1 MTVTLLTSQSAPATT
16 DADALVTGV
25 FQGQD
30 GPVLTLS
37 ADEIDLMAALTAL
50 GVTGKAEELTKIPTG
65 GQLPA
70 PVIVAVGLGPEP
82 GAAADRQAY
91 LERLRR
97 AAGAAA
103 RDLTAATPG
112 SKGRAKRVAVADA
125 DALVTGVFQG
135 QDGPV
140 LTLSTDEIDLMAAL
154 TALGATGKAE
164 ELTKIPTGGRM
175 SAPLIVA
182 VGLGP
187 EPGAAADRQAYL
199 ERLRRAAGAAA
210 RDLTAATPGSKGRAK
225 RVAVALPAGEPDEA
239 EAVALGAL
247 LGGYAFRKY
256 RTASAAPGDVELIVH
271 TAHDDA
277 ADRARV
283 LAGAMSLVRDLVNTS
298 PADMVPADLA
308 AAAGQAAAAHGLS
321 VQVLDENE
329 LAKEGF
335 GGILAVG
342 MGSVHPPRLVR
353 LEYTHPDAARTVV
366 FAGKGITFDSGGLSL
381 KPPKAMETMKADMS
395 GAAAVL
401 AALQAI
407 AELGPAVNVVG
418 YLSLAENMPGG
429 GAQRPSDVIT
439 IYGGKTVEVLNTDA
453 EGRLVLADALARSE
467 SDRPSLLIDV
477 ATLTGAQTVALG
489 NRTAGVMA
497 SDDSLAAEIA
507 DAARRAG
514 EAMWPMP
521 LPEDLRKGLDS
532 TVADI
537 ANVSGDR
544 SGGMLVAGLFLREF
558 VPAGVRWAHLDI
570 AGPAYNDGGPYGYVT
585 KGGTGAA
592 VRTLVQIAADVAEGK
607 LAGSPADGK

>member
-1 MTVTLLTSQSAPATT
+1 MTVTLLTSQSAPTTT
-16 DADALVTGV
+16 DADVLVTGV
-25 FQGQD
+25 FQGSD

-37 ADEIDLMAALTAL
+37 TDEFDLMTALAALGA
-50 GVTGKAEELTKIPTG
+50 TGKAEEIIKIPTAG
-65 GQLPA
+65 HLPA

-82 GAAADRQAY
+82 GTADAGPAERQAY

-97 AAGAAA
+97 AAGAAV
-103 RDLTAATPG
+103 RDLVAG
-112 SKGRAKRVAVADA
+112 SAGRARHAV
-125 DALVTGVFQG
+125 
-135 QDGPV
+135 
-140 LTLSTDEIDLMAAL
+140 I
-154 TALGATGKAE
+154 
-164 ELTKIPTGGRM
+164 
-175 SAPLIVA
+175 
-182 VGLGP
+182 
-187 EPGAAADRQAYL
+187 
-199 ERLRRAAGAAA
+199 
-210 RDLTAATPGSKGRAK
+210 
-225 RVAVALPAGEPDEA
+225 ALPAGEPDEA
-239 EAVALGAL
+239 EAVALGGL
-247 LGGYAFRKY
+247 LGGYVFRKY
-256 RTASAAPGDVELIVH
+256 RTTAGAPGDVELIMH
-271 TAHDDA
+271 TAREDA
-277 ADRARV
+277 VRQARILAD
-283 LAGAMSLVRDLVNTS
+283 AMTLVRDLVNTA
-298 PADMVPADLA
+298 PANLVPADLA
-308 AAAGQAAAAHGLS
+308 AAAEQVATAHGLG

-329 LAKEGF
+329 LAKEGY

-342 MGSVHPPRLVR
+342 MGSAHPPRLVR
-353 LEYTHPDAARTVV
+353 LEYAHPDAVRTVV

-381 KPPKAMETMKADMS
+381 KPSKAMETMKADMG

-401 AALQAI
+401 AAVQAV
-407 AELGPAVNVVG
+407 AELGPAVNLVG
-418 YLSLAENMPGG
+418 YLPLAENMPGG

-467 SDRPSLLIDV
+467 ADGPSLLVDV

-497 SDDSLAAEIA
+497 SDDSLATGIA

-570 AGPAYNDGGPYGYVT
+570 AGPAYNDGGPYGYT
-585 KGGTGAA
+585 AKGGTGAA
-592 VRTLVQIAADVAEGK
+592 VRTLVQIAGDVAEGK
-607 LAGSPADGK
+607 LAGDPADGK

>member
-1 MTVTLLTSQSAPATT
+1 MTVTLLTSQSAPATAN
-16 DADALVTGV
+16 ADALVTGV

-30 GPVLTLS
+30 GPVLTP
-37 ADEIDLMAALTAL
+37 I
-50 GVTGKAEELTKIPTG
+50 
-65 GQLPA
+65 
-70 PVIVAVGLGPEP
+70 
-82 GAAADRQAY
+82 
-91 LERLRR
+91 
-97 AAGAAA
+97 
-103 RDLTAATPG
+103 
-112 SKGRAKRVAVADA
+112 
-125 DALVTGVFQG
+125 
-135 QDGPV
+135 
-140 LTLSTDEIDLMAAL
+140 TDEIDLMAAL

-164 ELTKIPTGGRM
+164 EITKIPTTGLAGGSGPAAAGGTASSVVPPGQQRLA
-175 SAPLIVA
+175 APVVVA

-187 EPGAAADRQAYL
+187 EPGGPADRLAYL

-210 RDLTAATPGSKGRAK
+210 RELTAGAPAKAK
-225 RVAVALPAGEPDEA
+225 RVAIALPAGEPNEA

-247 LGGYAFRKY
+247 LGSYSFRKY
-256 RTASAAPGDVELIVH
+256 RTSSGAPGDVELIVR

-277 ADRARV
+277 VRRARV
-283 LAGAMSLVRDLVNTS
+283 LAGAMMLVRDLVNTS

-308 AAAGQAAAAHGLS
+308 AVAEQTAAAHGLG
-321 VQVLDENE
+321 VRVLDENE
-329 LAKEGF
+329 LAKEGC

-342 MGSVHPPRLVR
+342 MGSAHPPRLVR

-401 AALQAI
+401 AAVRAV

-467 SDRPSLLIDV
+467 ADGPSLLVDV

-497 SDDSLAAEIA
+497 SDDSLAAEVA

-532 TVADI
+532 TVADL

-570 AGPAYNDGGPYGYVT
+570 AGPAYNDGAPYGYVA

-592 VRTLVQIAADVAEGK
+592 VRTLVQIATDVAEGK
-607 LAGSPADGK
+607 LAGSPDDGR